1 MEPKYKR
8 VVLKVSGEAL
18 AGSKGMGLDEEMLN
32 KVATE
37 VKRIHDMGVQVAVV
51 VGGGNFWRGRTSK
64 SMDRATADYMG
75 MLATV
80 INALALQDAFEA
92 KGMPTRVQTAI
103 EMREVA
109 EPYIRRR
116 AISHLNK
123 NIVVIFGAG
132 IGSPFFSTDTTA
144 ALRAV
149 EIDADIIFVDLHA
162 EATSEKEIFLHVYK
176 DSVTA
181 VIGTHTHVQ
190 TADEQIRDGCAYLSD
205 AGMCGSFVSILGRD
219 IDEVLQ
225 RTLNNQK
232 THFMPSEGPAILCG
246 CLIETD
252 DDTNRAVRITRIQE
266 RPE

>member
-8 VVLKVSGEAL
+8 VVIKISGEAL
-18 AGSKGMGLDEEMLN
+18 AGTKGMGLDEGMLTD
-32 KVATE
+32 VARE
-37 VKRIHDMGVQVAVV
+37 VRQIHDLGVQVAVV
-51 VGGGNFWRGRTSK
+51 VGGGNFWRGRTSR

-92 KGMPTRVQTAI
+92 AGMPTRVQTAI

-109 EPYIRRR
+109 EPYIRRK

-149 EIDADIIFVDLHA
+149 EIDADIILLAKKVDAVYDSDPAVNPNAVKYDTLTHQ
-162 EATSEKEIFLHVYK
+162 EILEKNLQVMDSTAASLCRDNGIKIHVFGVSHPENMLK
-176 DSVTA
+176 A
-181 VIGTHTHVQ
+181 ICGEKIGTF
-190 TADEQIRDGCAYLSD
+190 IS
-205 AGMCGSFVSILGRD
+205 
-219 IDEVLQ
+219 
-225 RTLNNQK
+225 
-232 THFMPSEGPAILCG
+232 
-246 CLIETD
+246 
-252 DDTNRAVRITRIQE
+252 
-266 RPE
+266 

>member
-1 MEPKYKR
+1 MKILFLGDIVGKSGRSAVSARLLSLRTELQADLVIVNGENAAHGKGITTKIYRELKTAGADVITLGNHAFSKGEIKAQLDQCPDMIRPANMEPEDIGISWIVKEVCGKR
-8 VVLKVSGEAL
+8 
-18 AGSKGMGLDEEMLN
+18 
-32 KVATE
+32 
-37 VKRIHDMGVQVAVV
+37 VAVV
-51 VGGGNFWRGRTSK
+51 NLLGSIFMDAATESPFAA
-64 SMDRATADYMG
+64 MDRILPG
-75 MLATV
+75 
-80 INALALQDAFEA
+80 
-92 KGMPTRVQTAI
+92 
-103 EMREVA
+103 
-109 EPYIRRR
+109 
-116 AISHLNK
+116 
-123 NIVVIFGAG
+123 
-132 IGSPFFSTDTTA
+132 
-144 ALRAV
+144 
-149 EIDADIIFVDLHA
+149 IDADIIFVDLHA

-176 DSVTA
+176 DIVTA

>member
-8 VVLKVSGEAL
+8 VVIKVSGEAL
-18 AGSKGMGLDEEMLN
+18 AGAKGMGLDEAMLTD
-32 KVATE
+32 VAKE
-37 VKRIHDMGVQVAVV
+37 VKQIHDLGVQVAVV

-92 KGMPTRVQTAI
+92 AGMPTRVQTAI

-109 EPYIRRR
+109 EPYIRRK

-149 EIDADIIFVDLHA
+149 EIDADIILLAKKVDA
-162 EATSEKEIFLHVYK
+162 VYDSDPEKNPDAVKYDTLTHQEILEKNLQVMDSTAASLCRDNGIKIHVFGVSHPENMLK
-176 DSVTA
+176 A
-181 VIGTHTHVQ
+181 ICGEKIGTF
-190 TADEQIRDGCAYLSD
+190 IS
-205 AGMCGSFVSILGRD
+205 
-219 IDEVLQ
+219 
-225 RTLNNQK
+225 
-232 THFMPSEGPAILCG
+232 
-246 CLIETD
+246 
-252 DDTNRAVRITRIQE
+252 
-266 RPE
+266 